1 MHVRV
6 CVECGEEYRP
16 EIATCADCGGLL
28 EDRHGDEDGITAA
41 PTFDA
46 EPAEPESAL
55 VESVL
60 YADRASG
67 LTDSA
72 DRLMEAGIPFRLR
85 PARGGHGYHLLVAEG
100 DRERALSTLGIAA
113 DAREGECP
121 ACGTHLA
128 VGVAECAECGLAVG
142 DEPETD
148 PDKD

>member
-16 EIATCADCGGLL
+16 EIVTCADCGGLL
-28 EDRHGDEDGITAA
+28 EDRHGDEDETAA
-41 PTFDA
+41 PPVEAAPAAA
-46 EPAEPESAL
+46 EEATL

-60 YADRASG
+60 SAERASA
-67 LTDSA
+67 LTAGA

-85 PARGGHGYHLLVAEG
+85 PAGGGHGYHLLVAEG
-100 DRERALSTLGIAA
+100 DRDRALNTLGIAA

-121 ACGTHLA
+121 ACGTPLRG
-128 VGVAECAECGLAVG
+128 GVAECSECGLAVG

-148 PDKD
+148 AESD